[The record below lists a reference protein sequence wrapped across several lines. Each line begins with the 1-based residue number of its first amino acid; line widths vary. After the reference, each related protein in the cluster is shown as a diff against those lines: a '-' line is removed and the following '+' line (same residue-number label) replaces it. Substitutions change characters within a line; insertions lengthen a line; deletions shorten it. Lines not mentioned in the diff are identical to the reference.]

1 MMPARRRPAWPKS
14 SSRGNDQRREYEL
27 APVNTIGRHPDNT
40 LQILDRIVS
49 KEHAQVLR
57 QPDGRYLFRD
67 LGSLNGS
74 FLHGERVHE
83 HILREGDEIML
94 GSTALT
100 FHEKSAQDS
109 LLQKVTIA
117 PSVTEALIRQ
127 KIQAPSA
134 STEFLPEREID
145 DVEVLRRDYEKLR
158 LANELG
164 RSIGLEVNLDI
175 LLEQIIM
182 KAFELIPAD
191 RGVILLMEDGVP
203 APKIAKTRDGKN
215 EQIVLSKSILAEVVT
230 NKASVLSSDATMD
243 SRFSAAHSVIMQGI
257 RSTMTVPLLHRD
269 ELLGIMHLDSMI
281 ATNAF
286 TEKDL
291 QIFGGIAS
299 QAAVAIHN
307 SELARKI
314 EHEAKTRAQF
324 QRLLS
329 PNLVDQVVQ
338 GKLQLEKGGAL
349 SEITL
354 LFSDIRGFTSMSES
368 REPQE
373 IVRMLNEYFEL
384 MVDVI
389 FKYEGT
395 LDKFVGD
402 EVIALFGAPVAM
414 QNAEFKAVQCALDMM
429 RVLSEWNRM
438 RAAEGQNEINIGIGI
453 NTGMV
458 VTGAIG
464 SSRALQYTAIGDAV
478 NTASRLCS
486 VAQAGQII
494 LSEATYR
501 KVQDDGGG
509 RAAPAGAR
517 EGQGRRAARLQR
529 RRRARPRLPRRN
541 HPPGLTRHE
550 PGELAVDPARA
561 RRSARRRSGGSGR
574 AHRAAGAVEDAG
586 AGGHRRLGAERV
598 HRRRGD
604 GRAGDRA
611 RPARRRFTVHRVG
624 DRPPVDR
631 RRRGRPHPA
640 GAGAAA
646 RAGAWRSARSQ
657 ALPPRASSTPRVRGT
672 PDRTV
677 PYATVD
683 GGRVLSLD
691 VYLPV
696 PRPATPSR
704 PLLVV
709 HGGFWAAGQRGEAS
723 LASRALAE
731 RGYTVFDVGVPA
743 RAAAQLAE
751 RGRRREV
758 RHRLGQAARG
768 DRRLERRSEEAR
780 AARPLGR
787 RAPGADGGLH
797 GGRGRSALELP
808 VRRRRQLWST
818 APSSR

>member
-1 MMPARRRPAWPKS
+1 MYDAAILSGAYGRASGMAKVIVT
-14 SSRGNDQRREYEL
+14 GNDQRREYEL
-27 APVNTIGRHPDNT
+27 GAINTIGRHPDNT

-49 KEHAQVLR
+49 KEHAQIVR

-74 FLHGERVHE
+74 FLRGERVSE
-83 HILREGDEIML
+83 HVLHDGDEVML
-94 GSTALT
+94 GSTSLM
-100 FHEKSAQDS
+100 FNEKSREDS

-117 PSVTEALIRQ
+117 PSTTEALIRQ
-127 KIQAPSA
+127 KIQAPPA
-134 STEFLPEREID
+134 SREFLPERDIS

-164 RSIGLEVNLDI
+164 RSIGLEVNLEL

-191 RGVILLMEDGVP
+191 RGVILLMEEGVP
-203 APKIAKTRDGKN
+203 LPKIARTRDGKN
-215 EQIVLSKSILAEVVT
+215 EQIVLSKSILSEVVT

-257 RSTMTVPLLHRD
+257 RSTMTVPLLHHD

-307 SELARKI
+307 SQLARKI

-368 REPQE
+368 RAPQE

-389 FKYEGT
+389 FQYEGT

-414 QNAEFKAVQCALDMM
+414 VNAELKAVQCALDMM
-429 RVLSEWNRM
+429 TVLSEFNRT
-438 RAAEGQNEINIGIGI
+438 RAAEGQHEINIGIGI
-453 NTGMV
+453 NTGLV

-494 LSEATYR
+494 LSEATFS
-501 KVQDDGGG
+501 KVQGSV
-509 RAAPAGAR
+509 AAVP
-517 EGQGRRAARLQR
+517 L
-529 RRRARPRLPRRN
+529 
-541 HPPGLTRHE
+541 
-550 PGELAVDPARA
+550 
-561 RRSARRRSGGSGR
+561 
-574 AHRAAGAVEDAG
+574 
-586 AGGHRRLGAERV
+586 
-598 HRRRGD
+598 
-604 GRAGDRA
+604 
-611 RPARRRFTVHRVG
+611 
-624 DRPPVDR
+624 PPV
-631 RRRGRPHPA
+631 
-640 GAGAAA
+640 
-646 RAGAWRSARSQ
+646 
-657 ALPPRASSTPRVRGT
+657 RVKGKA
-672 PDRTV
+672 DEL
-677 PYATVD
+677 
-683 GGRVLSLD
+683 RVYNAVGLRNRN
-691 VYLPV
+691 Y
-696 PRPATPSR
+696 
-704 PLLVV
+704 
-709 HGGFWAAGQRGEAS
+709 RGE
-723 LASRALAE
+723 
-731 RGYTVFDVGVPA
+731 TT
-743 RAAAQLAE
+743 
-751 RGRRREV
+751 
-758 RHRLGQAARG
+758 
-768 DRRLERRSEEAR
+768 
-780 AARPLGR
+780 RPG
-787 RAPGADGGLH
+787 
-797 GGRGRSALELP
+797 
-808 VRRRRQLWST
+808 
-818 APSSR
+818 

>member
-1 MMPARRRPAWPKS
+1 MAKVIVT
-14 SSRGNDQRREYEL
+14 GNDQRREYEL
-27 APVNTIGRHPDNT
+27 GAINTIGRHPDNT

-49 KEHAQVLR
+49 KEHAQIVR
-57 QPDGRYLFRD
+57 QPDGRFLFRD

-74 FLHGERVHE
+74 FLRGERVSE
-83 HILREGDEIML
+83 QVLRDGDEVML
-94 GSTALT
+94 GSTSLM
-100 FHEKSAQDS
+100 FQERSREDS

-117 PSVTEALIRQ
+117 PSHTEALIRQ
-127 KIQAPSA
+127 KIQSPA
-134 STEFLPEREID
+134 SREFLPEREID
-145 DVEVLRRDYEKLR
+145 NVDDLRRDYEKLR

-164 RSIGLEVNLDI
+164 RSIGLEVNLEL

-191 RGVILLMEDGVP
+191 RGVILLMEEGVP
-203 APKIAKTRDGKN
+203 LPKIARTRDGKN
-215 EQIVLSKSILAEVVT
+215 EQIVLSKSILNEVVT

-257 RSTMTVPLLHRD
+257 RSTMTVPLLHHD

-307 SELARKI
+307 SQLARKI

-349 SEITL
+349 SEVTL

-368 REPQE
+368 RAPEE

-389 FKYEGT
+389 FQYEGT

-402 EVIALFGAPVAM
+402 EVIALFGAPVPM
-414 QNAEFKAVQCALDMM
+414 QNAEVKAVQCALDMM
-429 RVLSEWNRM
+429 RVLAEFNRT

-494 LSEATYR
+494 LSEATFR
-501 KVQDDGGG
+501 KVQHQV
-509 RAAPAGAR
+509 AAVP
-517 EGQGRRAARLQR
+517 L
-529 RRRARPRLPRRN
+529 
-541 HPPGLTRHE
+541 
-550 PGELAVDPARA
+550 
-561 RRSARRRSGGSGR
+561 
-574 AHRAAGAVEDAG
+574 
-586 AGGHRRLGAERV
+586 
-598 HRRRGD
+598 
-604 GRAGDRA
+604 
-611 RPARRRFTVHRVG
+611 
-624 DRPPVDR
+624 PPV
-631 RRRGRPHPA
+631 
-640 GAGAAA
+640 
-646 RAGAWRSARSQ
+646 
-657 ALPPRASSTPRVRGT
+657 RVKGKA
-672 PDRTV
+672 DEL
-677 PYATVD
+677 
-683 GGRVLSLD
+683 RVYNAVGLRNRD
-691 VYLPV
+691 Y
-696 PRPATPSR
+696 
-704 PLLVV
+704 
-709 HGGFWAAGQRGEAS
+709 RGE
-723 LASRALAE
+723 
-731 RGYTVFDVGVPA
+731 TT
-743 RAAAQLAE
+743 
-751 RGRRREV
+751 
-758 RHRLGQAARG
+758 
-768 DRRLERRSEEAR
+768 
-780 AARPLGR
+780 RPG
-787 RAPGADGGLH
+787 
-797 GGRGRSALELP
+797 
-808 VRRRRQLWST
+808 
-818 APSSR
+818 

>member
-1 MMPARRRPAWPKS
+1 MMAAKAS
-14 SSRGNDQRREYEL
+14 SGMAKIIVSGNDQRREYEL
-27 APVNTIGRHPDNT
+27 AAVNTIGRHPDNT

-57 QPDGRYLFRD
+57 QPDGRFLFRD

-94 GSTALT
+94 GSTSLT
-100 FHEKSAQDS
+100 FQEKSAQDS

-117 PSVTEALIRQ
+117 PAATEALIRQ
-127 KIQAPSA
+127 KIQAPS
-134 STEFLPEREID
+134 STSREFLPEHEID

-182 KAFELIPAD
+182 KAFDLLPAD
-191 RGVILLMEDGVP
+191 RGVILLLEDGVP
-203 APKIAKTRDGKN
+203 QPKIAKTRDGKN

-314 EHEAKTRAQF
+314 EQEAKTRAQF

-389 FKYEGT
+389 FQYEGT

-429 RVLSEWNRM
+429 RVLSEWNRT

-453 NTGMV
+453 NTGTV

-501 KVQDDGGG
+501 KVQDMV
-509 RAAPAGAR
+509 AAVPLAPVRVKGKADELR
-517 EGQGRRAARLQR
+517 VYNAVGL
-529 RRRARPRLPRRN
+529 RN
-541 HPPGLTRHE
+541 K
-550 PGELAVDPARA
+550 D
-561 RRSARRRSGGSGR
+561 
-574 AHRAAGAVEDAG
+574 
-586 AGGHRRLGAERV
+586 
-598 HRRRGD
+598 
-604 GRAGDRA
+604 
-611 RPARRRFTVHRVG
+611 F
-624 DRPPVDR
+624 
-631 RRRGRPHPA
+631 
-640 GAGAAA
+640 
-646 RAGAWRSARSQ
+646 
-657 ALPPRASSTPRVRGT
+657 
-672 PDRTV
+672 
-677 PYATVD
+677 
-683 GGRVLSLD
+683 
-691 VYLPV
+691 
-696 PRPATPSR
+696 
-704 PLLVV
+704 
-709 HGGFWAAGQRGEAS
+709 RGE
-723 LASRALAE
+723 
-731 RGYTVFDVGVPA
+731 TT
-743 RAAAQLAE
+743 
-751 RGRRREV
+751 
-758 RHRLGQAARG
+758 
-768 DRRLERRSEEAR
+768 
-780 AARPLGR
+780 RPG
-787 RAPGADGGLH
+787 
-797 GGRGRSALELP
+797 
-808 VRRRRQLWST
+808 
-818 APSSR
+818 

>member
-1 MMPARRRPAWPKS
+1 MAKIIVT
-14 SSRGNDQRREYEL
+14 GNDQRREYEL
-27 APVNTIGRHPDNT
+27 GAVNTIGRHPDNT

-57 QPDGRYLFRD
+57 QPDGTYLFRD

-74 FLHGERVHE
+74 FLRGDRVHE
-83 HILREGDEIML
+83 HVMREGDEIVL
-94 GSTALT
+94 GSTTLT
-100 FHEKSAQDS
+100 FQERTAQDS

-117 PSVTEALIRQ
+117 PSATEALIRQ
-127 KIQAPSA
+127 KIQTPS
-134 STEFLPEREID
+134 TTREFLPEREIFD
-145 DVEVLRRDYEKLR
+145 LEVLRRDYEKLR
-158 LANELG
+158 LAHELG
-164 RSIGLEVNLDI
+164 RSIGLEVNLEL

-203 APKIAKTRDGKN
+203 RPKIAKTRDGKN
-215 EQIVLSKSILAEVVT
+215 EQIVLSKSILAEVVS

-257 RSTMTVPLLHRD
+257 RSTMTVPLLHHD

-299 QAAVAIHN
+299 QAAIAIHN
-307 SELARKI
+307 SQLARKI

-349 SEITL
+349 SEVTL

-402 EVIALFGAPVAM
+402 EVIALFGAPVPM
-414 QNAEFKAVQCALDMM
+414 QNAEVKAVQCALDMQ
-429 RVLSEWNRM
+429 RVLAEFNRT
-438 RAAEGQNEINIGIGI
+438 RAAEGMNEIHVGIGI

-486 VAQAGQII
+486 VAQAGQVI

-501 KVQDDGGG
+501 KVYGEV
-509 RAAPAGAR
+509 AATPLPPVRVKGKTDALRVYNAVGL
-517 EGQGRRAARLQR
+517 RR
-529 RRRARPRLPRRN
+529 P
-541 HPPGLTRHE
+541 
-550 PGELAVDPARA
+550 
-561 RRSARRRSGGSGR
+561 
-574 AHRAAGAVEDAG
+574 
-586 AGGHRRLGAERV
+586 
-598 HRRRGD
+598 D
-604 GRAGDRA
+604 GRTEET
-611 RPARRRFTVHRVG
+611 RPG
-624 DRPPVDR
+624 
-631 RRRGRPHPA
+631 
-640 GAGAAA
+640 
-646 RAGAWRSARSQ
+646 
-657 ALPPRASSTPRVRGT
+657 
-672 PDRTV
+672 
-677 PYATVD
+677 
-683 GGRVLSLD
+683 
-691 VYLPV
+691 
-696 PRPATPSR
+696 
-704 PLLVV
+704 
-709 HGGFWAAGQRGEAS
+709 
-723 LASRALAE
+723 
-731 RGYTVFDVGVPA
+731 
-743 RAAAQLAE
+743 
-751 RGRRREV
+751 
-758 RHRLGQAARG
+758 
-768 DRRLERRSEEAR
+768 
-780 AARPLGR
+780 
-787 RAPGADGGLH
+787 
-797 GGRGRSALELP
+797 
-808 VRRRRQLWST
+808 
-818 APSSR
+818 